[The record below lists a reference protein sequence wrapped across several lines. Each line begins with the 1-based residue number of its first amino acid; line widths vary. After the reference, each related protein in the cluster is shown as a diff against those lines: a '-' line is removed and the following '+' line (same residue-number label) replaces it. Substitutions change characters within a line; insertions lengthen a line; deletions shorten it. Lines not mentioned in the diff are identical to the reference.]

1 MMHHCSEVGM
11 TQTTSP
17 INKNVAIV
25 DRVLD
30 SGQTI
35 ILHCKLGGRFTCRN
49 QGFEV
54 GDVVCYTIDPLTQQ
68 VVHILPKDV
77 ADLKVMLARDP
88 DLQLAI
94 VEDSDVEP
102 FIAID
107 SSGYGQETEIDP
119 DQGCGDSGEQDSFGA
134 DFAFDPLDFYDPTRI
149 DCTDHLGEEAPG
161 ETDSVQIHL
170 SAEYECFQGL
180 VFGEPEDD

>member
-1 MMHHCSEVGM
+1 M
-11 TQTTSP
+11 TLTSP
-17 INKNVAIV
+17 INKNIAIV

-30 SGQTI
+30 GGQTI
-35 ILHCKLGGRFTCRN
+35 ILHCKLGGRFSCRN

-68 VVHILPKDV
+68 VVHLLPKDV

-94 VEDSDVEP
+94 VEDSDVEQV
-102 FIAID
+102 ITID

-119 DQGCGDSGEQDSFGA
+119 DLGRGDSGEQDPIGS
-134 DFAFDPLDFYDPTRI
+134 DYTFDPADLYDPAWV
-149 DCTDHLGEEAPG
+149 DGYDHMGEEAPG

-170 SAEYECFQGL
+170 SVEQECVQGL
-180 VFGEPEDD
+180 VLDEPWDD

>member
-1 MMHHCSEVGM
+1 M
-11 TQTTSP
+11 TQTSP
-17 INKNVAIV
+17 DINKNVAIV

-30 SGQTI
+30 GGQTI
-35 ILHCKLGGRFTCRN
+35 ILHCELGGRFKCRN
-49 QGFEV
+49 KGFEV

-77 ADLKVMLARDP
+77 ADIKVLLAKEP
-88 DLQLAI
+88 TLQLAMI
-94 VEDSDVEP
+94 KEELDVESI
-102 FIAID
+102 IAINPPD
-107 SSGYGQETEIDP
+107 IGQETEIDP
-119 DQGCGDSGEQDSFGA
+119 DFGCGDSGEQDSFGA